1 MDGLYPCREAAR
13 RVREKRQ
20 QAILGLRAELGNLAA
35 QNNGLTEQL
44 RLLMEKVSG
53 IA

>member
-1 MDGLYPCREAAR
+1 MGGSCPCREAAR

-20 QAILGLRAELGNLAA
+20 QAILGLRAELGSLAA

-44 RLLMEKVSG
+44 RLLMEKVSSMK
-53 IA
+53 